1 MKRKIKEEVF
11 CLREGQGKED
21 RLRKSILIAER
32 LFRLPEFKH
41 ACNVL
46 LYSSI
51 KCEVETA
58 TIIEIALQSKRVALP
73 VVKGHDIFA
82 SEITATTFLH
92 SGKFNILEP
101 VKHKA
106 LPPGEIDVV
115 VIPGIAFD
123 AKGNRVGYGHGYYD
137 KFLAKTKAFK
147 VALAYD
153 LQLVPAIPA
162 DPHDIPVDVIVTE
175 TRTIRCTP

>member
-11 CLREGQGKED
+11 CLREGQEQED
-21 RLRKSILIAER
+21 RLRKSIQIAKR
-32 LFRLPEFKH
+32 LFRLPEFKN
-41 ACNVL
+41 ARNIM

-58 TIIEIALQSKRVALP
+58 TIIELALQTKFVTLP
-73 VVKGHDIFA
+73 VTKGHNIFA
-82 SEITATTFLH
+82 SEISTNTLLQ

-101 VKHKA
+101 VKPKEF
-106 LPPGEIDVV
+106 PPDDIDLI

-123 AKGNRVGYGHGYYD
+123 AKGNRLGYGHGYYD

-153 LQLVPAIPA
+153 LQLVPSIPNES
-162 DPHDIPVDVIVTE
+162 HDIPVDVIVTE
-175 TRTIRCTP
+175 TKTIRCTQ